1 MGQFFKFMFASCLG
15 VTLALFA
22 LIFIFSIGIGSLV
35 SKGDNETVQVKDNTI
50 LHITLDKT
58 LPELTNNVETSVGE
72 IFNKD
77 KLPSIHNAISSIE
90 RAGNDAKIKGIFI
103 QLTGIS
109 QGLTQIEALHNALMD
124 FKKRG
129 KFIYAY
135 ADSYSQ
141 GAYYIASTADSIFL
155 NPNGAIDW
163 KGFASQIPFFKD
175 LSDRIGIKWQIY
187 YAGQFK
193 SATESLRLD
202 KMSDQNKLQTRAYI
216 STIYNNFLTD
226 VSNARSIPVG
236 TLQNYANTY
245 ACRTAH
251 DALTTKMVDKLAYY
265 DEVLQTLRAKTG
277 LKTTDK
283 VRVVSLE
290 DYTNSFTPTVSDSK
304 DKIAVIYA
312 EGSIVEGNAETTKNG
327 EIEGNRYAKIIRKLR
342 TDATVKAIV
351 LRINSGGGSAFA
363 SDVIWHELTLAR
375 QEGKVI
381 VSSFGDVA
389 ASGGY
394 YIAMASDSI
403 FAEPNTITGS
413 IGVFSVIPGL
423 QNALKTKLGVSFDTV
438 KTGKYAAGINLW
450 YNINDDE
457 GKLLQQST
465 DSIYEKFLNRVAVC
479 RNKTRDQ
486 IHAVAQGRVWSMPQA
501 IEMGLVDRTGN
512 LETAINAAAAK
523 AGLKTFKR
531 AEYPK
536 LKDPLNQLVEKY
548 TKNKS
553 SDDGLAAIKAFD
565 KSTNSGFATYFYEM
579 LTLNKM
585 NNPQMR
591 LVNTI
596 KY

>member
-1 MGQFFKFMFASCLG
+1 MAQFFKFVLASCLG
-15 VTLALFA
+15 VVLSMVAV
-22 LIFIFSIGIGSLV
+22 FIISSAVIGSLAN
-35 SKGDNETVQVKDNTI
+35 KGDSELVDVKDNSI

-58 LPELTNNVETSVGE
+58 LPELTDNVETSTAD
-72 IFNKD
+72 FFAKD
-77 KLPSIHNAISSIE
+77 KLPSIHNAINSIE
-90 RAGNDAKIKGIFI
+90 RAANDGKIKGIFI
-103 QLTGIS
+103 QMSNIS

-135 ADSYSQ
+135 ADNYSQ

-155 NPNGAIDW
+155 NPNGSIDW

-175 LSDRIGIKWQIY
+175 MSDRLGIKWQIY

-216 STIYNNFLTD
+216 STIYHNFLTD
-226 VSNARSIPVG
+226 ISIARSIPVSN
-236 TLQNYANTY
+236 LQNYADTY
-245 ACRTAH
+245 ACRNAKN
-251 DALTTKMVDKLAYY
+251 ALDIKMVDKLAYY

-277 LKTTDK
+277 TKTSDK
-283 VRVVSLE
+283 VKVISLE
-290 DYTNSFTPTVSDSK
+290 DYTNSFNPNSSDAK
-304 DKIAVIYA
+304 DKIAIVYA
-312 EGSIVEGNAETTKNG
+312 EGSIVESDGENVKNG

-342 TDATVKAIV
+342 NDATVKAIV

-375 QEGKVI
+375 QQGKIV

-423 QNALKTKLGVSFDTV
+423 QNTLKSKLGVSFDTV

-457 GKLLQQST
+457 GKLLQQNT
-465 DSIYEKFLNRVAVC
+465 DSVYEKFLNRVAVC

-501 IEMGLVDRTGN
+501 IEMGLVDKTGN

-531 AEYPK
+531 IEYPK
-536 LKDPLNQLVEKY
+536 IRDSFSQLLDKF
-548 TKNKS
+548 TKNKT

-565 KSTNSGFATYFYEM
+565 KNTNSEFASYFYQM

-591 LVNTI
+591 LVNSI

>member
-1 MGQFFKFMFASCLG
+1 MGQFFKFVFASCLG
-15 VTLALFA
+15 VTLAIFA
-22 LIFIFSIGIGSLV
+22 LIIFFSAGLGALA
-35 SKGDNETVQVKDNTI
+35 SKGDTEMVEVKDNTI

-58 LPELTNNVETSVGE
+58 LPELTNNIEASTAD
-72 IFNKD
+72 FFAKD

-90 RAGNDAKIKGIFI
+90 RAANDSKIKGIFI
-103 QLTGIS
+103 QLTGVS

-135 ADSYSQ
+135 SDSYSQ
-141 GAYYIASTADSIFL
+141 GEYYIASTADSIFL
-155 NPNGAIDW
+155 NPNGGIDW

-175 LSDRIGIKWQIY
+175 LSDRLGVKWQIY

-226 VSNARSIPVG
+226 VSMARSIPVN
-236 TLQNYANTY
+236 TLQNYADTY

-251 DALTTKMVDKLAYY
+251 DALNTKMVDKLAYY
-265 DEVLQTLRAKTG
+265 DEVLQTLRTKTG
-277 LKTTDK
+277 LKTSDK
-283 VRVVSLE
+283 VKVISLE
-290 DYTNSFTPTVSDSK
+290 DYTNAYKPASSDSK
-304 DKIAVIYA
+304 DKIAIVYA
-312 EGSIVEGNAETTKNG
+312 EGSIVESNGEAVKNG
-327 EIEGNRYAKIIRKLR
+327 EIEGNRYAKIIRNLR
-342 TDATVKAIV
+342 NDANVKAIV
-351 LRINSGGGSAFA
+351 LRVNSGGGSAFA

-375 QEGKVI
+375 QQGKVV

-423 QNALKTKLGVSFDTV
+423 QNALKSKLGVSFDTV

-486 IHAVAQGRVWSMPQA
+486 VHAVAQGRVWSMPQA

-512 LETAINAAAAK
+512 LETAIECAAKK
-523 AGLKTFKR
+523 AGLKSFKR

-536 LKDPLNQLVEKY
+536 VKDSFSSFIDKI
-548 TKNKS
+548 TKNKT
-553 SDDGLAAIKAFD
+553 SDDGLAAIKSFE
-565 KSTNSGFATYFYEM
+565 KNTNTEFASYFYEM
-579 LTLNKM
+579 LTLNKI

-596 KY
+596 KF

>member
-1 MGQFFKFMFASCLG
+1 MGQFFKFVFASCLG
-15 VTLALFA
+15 VMLSMFAVFIIVSASLSTLAN
-22 LIFIFSIGIGSLV
+22 
-35 SKGDNETVQVKDNTI
+35 KGDSELVDVKDNTI

-58 LPELTNNVETSVGE
+58 LPELTNNVETSTADL
-72 IFNKD
+72 FAKD
-77 KLPSIHNAISSIE
+77 KLPSIHNAINSIE
-90 RAGNDAKIKGIFI
+90 RAANDAKIKGVFI
-103 QLTGIS
+103 QMSGIS
-109 QGLTQIEALHNALMD
+109 QGLTQIEALHNALMG

-155 NPNGAIDW
+155 NPNGSIDW
-163 KGFASQIPFFKD
+163 RGFASQIPFFKD
-175 LSDRIGIKWQIY
+175 MSDRLGIKWQIY

-216 STIYNNFLTD
+216 SAIYHNFLTD
-226 VSNARSIPVG
+226 ISNARSIPVSS
-236 TLQNYANTY
+236 LQNYADTY
-245 ACRTAH
+245 ACRNAKN
-251 DALTTKMVDKLAYY
+251 ALDIKMVDKLAYY

-277 LKTTDK
+277 TKSSDK
-283 VRVVSLE
+283 VKVISLE
-290 DYTNSFTPTVSDSK
+290 DYTNSYTPTSSDSK
-304 DKIAVIYA
+304 DKIAIVYA
-312 EGSIVEGNAETTKNG
+312 EGSIVEADGDNVKNG

-342 TDATVKAIV
+342 NDATVKAIV

-363 SDVIWHELTLAR
+363 SDVIWHELSLAR
-375 QEGKVI
+375 QQGKVV

-423 QNALKTKLGVSFDTV
+423 QNALKSKLGVSFDTV

-479 RNKTRDQ
+479 RNRTRDQ
-486 IHAVAQGRVWSMPQA
+486 IHSVAQGRVWSMPQA

-512 LETAINAAAAK
+512 LETAINAAASK

-536 LKDPLNQLVEKY
+536 IRDPFSQLLDKL
-548 TKNKS
+548 TKTKT
-553 SDDGLAAIKAFD
+553 SDDGLAAIKTFD
-565 KSTNSGFATYFYEM
+565 KNTNSEFASYFYQM

-591 LVNTI
+591 LVSSI

>member
-1 MGQFFKFMFASCLG
+1 MGQFFKFVFASCLG
-15 VTLALFA
+15 VMLSMFAVFIIVSASLSTLAN
-22 LIFIFSIGIGSLV
+22 
-35 SKGDNETVQVKDNTI
+35 KGDSELVDVKDNTV

-58 LPELTNNVETSVGE
+58 LPELTNNVETSTADL
-72 IFNKD
+72 FAKD
-77 KLPSIHNAISSIE
+77 KLPSIHNAINSIE
-90 RAGNDAKIKGIFI
+90 RAANDAKIKGIFI
-103 QLTGIS
+103 QMSGVS
-109 QGLTQIEALHNALMD
+109 QGLTQIEALHNALMG

-155 NPNGAIDW
+155 NPNGSIDW
-163 KGFASQIPFFKD
+163 RGFASQIPFFKD
-175 LSDRIGIKWQIY
+175 MSDRLGIKWQIY

-216 STIYNNFLTD
+216 SAIYHNFLTD
-226 VSNARSIPVG
+226 ISNARSIPVSS
-236 TLQNYANTY
+236 LQNYADTY
-245 ACRTAH
+245 ACRNAKN
-251 DALTTKMVDKLAYY
+251 ALDIKMVDKLAYY

-277 LKTTDK
+277 TKSSDK
-283 VRVVSLE
+283 VKVISLE
-290 DYTNSFTPTVSDSK
+290 DYTNSYTPTSSDAK
-304 DKIAVIYA
+304 DKIAIVYA
-312 EGSIVEGNAETTKNG
+312 EGSIVEADGDNVKNG

-342 TDATVKAIV
+342 NDATVKAIV

-363 SDVIWHELTLAR
+363 SDVIWHELSLAR
-375 QEGKVI
+375 QQGKVV

-423 QNALKTKLGVSFDTV
+423 QNALKSKLGVSFDTV

-479 RNKTRDQ
+479 RNRTRDQ

-512 LETAINAAAAK
+512 LETAINAAASK

-536 LKDPLNQLVEKY
+536 IRDPFSQLLDKL
-548 TKNKS
+548 TKTKT
-553 SDDGLAAIKAFD
+553 SDDGLAAIKTFD
-565 KSTNSGFATYFYEM
+565 KNTNSEFASYFYQM

-591 LVNTI
+591 LVSSI